1 MAISNSSCGNIMAV
15 FVAATIVVCV
25 QSQLIME
32 TPYNAIVSKDG
43 TGNFNTIVG
52 AILAAPD
59 HSVKPFFIKIKK
71 GMYQE
76 YIRVDKKKTNIV
88 LIGDGMDTT
97 IITGNRSFI
106 DGNKT
111 YDTATVGV
119 LGDGFTAQDLTFRN
133 NAGPIKHQ
141 AVALRVEADLASFY
155 RCRFDG
161 YQDTLYVKRQHQFYR
176 DCEIYGTIDFICG
189 DAAALFQNCL
199 IVARVPLAKQYNTIT
214 AQKREFEDVPTGI
227 VLQNCTINATRDNVT
242 TYLGRPWGIFSRTV
256 IMESYIGN
264 LIDPRGWVEWI
275 ESANKSVSRRPYY
288 LEYKN
293 RGPGAVTKGRVTWAS
308 VTSDP
313 DIASKFTVR
322 NFINGDQWIPAN
334 IPYYLDLS

>member
-1 MAISNSSCGNIMAV
+1 MLVTFSDSKNFTSFLFITFSMAISNSSCGNIMAV

-32 TPYNAIVSKDG
+32 TPYNVVVSKDG

-97 IITGNRSFI
+97 IIIGNRSFI

-119 LGDGFTAQDLTFRN
+119 LGDGFIAQDITFRN
-133 NAGPIKHQ
+133 NAGPIKH
-141 AVALRVEADLASFY
+141 
-155 RCRFDG
+155 
-161 YQDTLYVKRQHQFYR
+161 
-176 DCEIYGTIDFICG
+176 
-189 DAAALFQNCL
+189 
-199 IVARVPLAKQYNTIT
+199 
-214 AQKREFEDVPTGI
+214 
-227 VLQNCTINATRDNVT
+227 
-242 TYLGRPWGIFSRTV
+242 
-256 IMESYIGN
+256 
-264 LIDPRGWVEWI
+264 
-275 ESANKSVSRRPYY
+275 
-288 LEYKN
+288 
-293 RGPGAVTKGRVTWAS
+293 
-308 VTSDP
+308 
-313 DIASKFTVR
+313 
-322 NFINGDQWIPAN
+322 
-334 IPYYLDLS
+334 